1 MIIMAYFKDVF
12 EVRSKEVLNNT
23 MMVSKLSDAN
33 RIFANIIT
41 VRKDIMAIITRLNRL
56 KSKVRSKTS
65 TSADVQAIQRGIL
78 IPMKDELT
86 KLFSIVEEDMLLVHD
101 VIEYMHELLRIDQ
114 ALARERAAQS
124 SVKLKMP
131 EIKTQEDAKKAQQKI
146 DAAKKNIDKATAE
159 GRRLV
164 EMKTIAARSVEEIK
178 IRAEEMRRKLKT
190 FRNQF
195 DAMRRAELKPILKA
209 KFKPRFRR
217 KAA

>member
-1 MIIMAYFKDVF
+1 MAYFKDMF
-12 EVRSKEVLNNT
+12 KVRSKEVLNNT
-23 MMVSKLSDAN
+23 MMVSKLSDAD
-33 RIFANIIT
+33 RMFANIIS

-56 KSKVRSKTS
+56 KSKARNKAS

-78 IPMKDELT
+78 VPMKDELT

-101 VIEYMHELLRIDQ
+101 VVEYMHELLRIDHE
-114 ALARERAAQS
+114 LARERAAQS

-146 DAAKKNIDKATAE
+146 DTAKQKIEKATAE
-159 GRRLV
+159 GRRLI
-164 EMKTIAARSVEEIK
+164 EMKTIAARSIEEIK
-178 IRAEEMRRKLKT
+178 RMADEMRRQLKT

-195 DAMRRAELKPILKA
+195 DAMRRAELRPILKA
-209 KFKPRFRR
+209 RFKPRFRS